1 MAENEIMTLDEYVT
15 LRQRYIKNIEKARQA
30 VFTDDPDWPALVKEA
45 LDDASFKVIILNHW
59 LKGALAS
66 WIDNH
71 QSDALDALQALWAK
85 DDTPISDRIR
95 AFVPRVKPEPKY
107 TKAGFTGTGTKLR
120 GTAALL
126 MALDPLQ
133 CPPFKPTAFEDAYT
147 RTGYPTPPK
156 GADEADTYKH
166 ALEFLDK
173 LVERANAQGSAKP
186 SSRLEAQAD
195 VWLYRF

>member
-1 MAENEIMTLDEYVT
+1 MAENETMTLDEYVT

-30 VFTDDPDWPALVKEA
+30 VFTGDPDWPALVKEA
-45 LDDASFKVIILNHW
+45 LDDASFKVIILNRW
-59 LKGALAS
+59 IKVALAS

-133 CPPFKPTAFEDAYT
+133 CPPFKPTAFGDAYT

-166 ALEFLDK
+166 ALEFLDN